1 MKKQTARAVI
11 LKALLKKPR
20 QTPQQLIGSTGRA
33 KSNVYSA
40 LAVMNKQGLVVKE
53 GKEYVLRSISKRA
66 IDPAP
71 KVEMKRIATEGWV
84 NLSEVQSNVIDAKT
98 RRIEQ
103 LINDIVDKDK
113 EILKLKID
121 ILDQA
126 AVVNYLEKKLEK
138 ANANAD

>member
-1 MKKQTARAVI
+1 
-11 LKALLKKPR
+11 
-20 QTPQQLIGSTGRA
+20 
-33 KSNVYSA
+33 
-40 LAVMNKQGLVVKE
+40 MNKQGLITKE
-53 GKEYVLRSISKRA
+53 GKEYSLRTSAKKA
-66 IDPAP
+66 ADPAP
-71 KVEMKRIATEGWV
+71 KVMKRTATEGWV
-84 NLSEVQSNVIDAKT
+84 NLSEVQSKVIEAKT
-98 RRIEQ
+98 QRIEQ

>member
-20 QTPQQLIGSTGRA
+20 QTPQQLVESTGKVR
-33 KSNVYSA
+33 SNVYSA
-40 LAVMNKQGLVVKE
+40 LALMNKQGLVVKE
-53 GKEYVLRSISKRA
+53 GKEYILRSLSKKDEA
-66 IDPAP
+66 PAP
-71 KVEMKRIATEGWV
+71 KVMKRTATEGWV
-84 NLSEVQSNVIDAKT
+84 NLSQVQSKVIDAKT
-98 RRIEQ
+98 QRIEH
-103 LINDIVDKDK
+103 LINQIVDKDK

-138 ANANAD
+138 SNANAD

>member
-11 LKALLKKPR
+11 LKALLKKSR
-20 QTPQQLIGSTGRA
+20 QTPQQLIESTGRA

-40 LAVMNKQGLVVKE
+40 LAVLNKQGLVTKE
-53 GKEYVLRSISKRA
+53 GKEYSLQSPVKTSA
-66 IDPAP
+66 PAP
-71 KVEMKRIATEGWV
+71 KVMKRTATEGWV
-84 NLSEVQSNVIDAKT
+84 NLSEVQNKVIEAKT
-98 RRIEQ
+98 QRIEQ

-138 ANANAD
+138 AKGEE